1 MSGAAQAEVTR
12 LLRRPPAAQ
21 GEEATIWTRARLIRH
36 LGERFGCWLSP
47 GAMAALIQALRFRWR
62 RPKLVV
68 KGEDP
73 QAEERQAAMEAAR
86 AAHPA
91 AIELFADECDLLT
104 LPVVRG
110 QYQPLG
116 EQTEIPTP
124 GTRRKWGVFGFLNHK
139 TGTWH
144 YWLKARKRSVE
155 FLECLHELLWLYPS
169 GTILLFVDNA
179 SIHQSKVTRRFLT
192 HHPRLVVCYLP
203 SYSGHK
209 QNPVEKV
216 WWALKAEVAANYM
229 WPSLEALEEAIH
241 GFFARFSPEKAL
253 QLTRRTDTQRRQPEP
268 VAPALALAA

>member
-1 MSGAAQAEVTR
+1 MSGAARAEVVL
-12 LLRRPPAAQ
+12 LLRRAPGAQ
-21 GEEATIWTRARLIRH
+21 GEEATVWTRARLIRH

-47 GAMAALIQALRFRWR
+47 GAMAALLRRLKFGWR
-62 RPKLVV
+62 RPKLAV

-73 QAEERQAAMEAAR
+73 QAEARRTAMEAAR
-86 AAHPA
+86 AAHPG

-116 EQTEIPTP
+116 EQAEIPTP
-124 GTRRKWGVFGFLNHK
+124 GTRHKRGVFGFLEIK

-155 FLECLHELLWLYPS
+155 FLECLHELLWLYPT

-179 SIHQSKVTRRFLT
+179 SIHKSKLTLRFLA

-229 WPSLEALEEAIH
+229 WPSLEALDDAIH

-253 QLTRRTDTQRRQPEP
+253 RLTRRTQTERHQPEP
-268 VAPALALAA
+268 AAPAPALAA